1 MVTLKKGSK
10 RGDNNKRLPKHD
22 HRKGTDT
29 QKVLSKETATKSV
42 CQRNDCFKGDD
53 AQKEMITISVSPKM
67 IVGKVLYRS
76 HRSNHHRYS
85 GIPLAVRGTRGTW
98 FPYRVV
104 RGSLTAVQA
113 VQQYTRVLARPHIAH
128 THGKNVR
135 ARARS
140 IQACNGA
147 PSPLLRCS
155 LQAHRCFLLP
165 LRDGCPLYY
174 RLLLTAIVITLV
186 IEYLTQ
192 ASIFFPPHLASSLL
206 DNVAEA

>member
-10 RGDNNKRLPKHD
+10 RGDNDKRLPKHD

-147 PSPLLRCS
+147 PSPLLL
-155 LQAHRCFLLP
+155 LQPPSSPLLP
-165 LRDGCPLYY
+165 PTAERWLPFVLPPPPNGHSYHSGY
-174 RLLLTAIVITLV
+174 RVPDT
-186 IEYLTQ
+186 
-192 ASIFFPPHLASSLL
+192 S
-206 DNVAEA
+206 